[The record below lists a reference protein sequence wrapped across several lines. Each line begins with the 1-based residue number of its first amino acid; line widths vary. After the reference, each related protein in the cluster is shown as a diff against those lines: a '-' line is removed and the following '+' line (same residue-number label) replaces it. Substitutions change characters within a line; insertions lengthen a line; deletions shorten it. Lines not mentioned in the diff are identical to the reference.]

1 MVAVVVSG
9 GVKHEVMLYSS
20 WDAVHQLS
28 TLDRRTELCDM
39 NINMDDLLF
48 LAGDHLCSN
57 VQYNSIQ
64 HFSMMLM

>member
-9 GVKHEVMLYSS
+9 GVKHEVMLYWS

-39 NINMDDLLF
+39 NINMDDLLCF
-48 LAGDHLCSN
+48 GRGSLVLECA
-57 VQYNSIQ
+57 I
-64 HFSMMLM
+64 